1 MDDHLELL
9 FVMTEDLFDAT
20 KDNIPV
26 ATGRRTDPAAAYHGY
41 VVWKRRGVPNHP
53 RIEITPDQVISP
65 DKIAKGRQFVEG
77 IFDAADF
84 D

>member
-26 ATGRRTDPAAAYHGY
+26 ATVLMQFEMGY
-41 VVWKRRGVPNHP
+41 QGFR
-53 RIEITPDQVISP
+53 
-65 DKIAKGRQFVEG
+65 
-77 IFDAADF
+77 
-84 D
+84 